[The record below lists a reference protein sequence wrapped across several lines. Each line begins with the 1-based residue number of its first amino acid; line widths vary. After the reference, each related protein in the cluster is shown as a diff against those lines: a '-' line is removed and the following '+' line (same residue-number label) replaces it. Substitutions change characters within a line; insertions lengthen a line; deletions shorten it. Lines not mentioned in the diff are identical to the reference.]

1 MYVNFFGN
9 LKGCDELARNSKK
22 LTELIEMA
30 ETYGVSDNALFLSAI
45 KQYEL
50 QLKIIDKIKKE
61 LNKSSGD
68 GLLTSK
74 EYVKGRENICVNPL
88 VKELPKHSDSANK
101 TAALILNII
110 ETLGKE
116 PEFDGKLNQLKNE

>member
-1 MYVNFFGN
+1 M
-9 LKGCDELARNSKK
+9 ARNSKK

>member
-1 MYVNFFGN
+1 M
-9 LKGCDELARNSKK
+9 ARNSKK

-30 ETYGVSDNALFLSAI
+30 ETYGVSDNALLLSAI

-88 VKELPKHSDSANK
+88 IKELPKHSDSANK